1 MTLKG
6 LLDIG
11 LECFVKMKFVD
22 VSFSFN
28 AAFAAYYIY
37 FNDVLYET
45 LESNCPM
52 VDRES
57 AGRDWPD
64 FQALELGSRI

>member
-1 MTLKG
+1 MR
-6 LLDIG
+6 
-11 LECFVKMKFVD
+11 FVD

-37 FNDVLYET
+37 LNDVLYET
-45 LESNCPM
+45 LKSSCPM

-57 AGRDWPD
+57 AGGD
-64 FQALELGSRI
+64 

>member
-6 LLDIG
+6 LLDIE
-11 LECFVKMKFVD
+11 LECCVQMRFLD

-28 AAFAAYYIY
+28 AAFAAYYIHM
-37 FNDVLYET
+37 NDVLYET
-45 LESNCPM
+45 LKSSCPM

-57 AGRDWPD
+57 AGGD
-64 FQALELGSRI
+64 